1 MPSTRPTTV
10 QQRQEMARLAN
21 DDDHTYQAVADQTGF
36 SIWTVRKWARQAKK
50 GGLEALVTRFG
61 RPATGPMS
69 SFDPLGRYIALRLK
83 RQHITWGADYVVKK
97 MDEHPSLKGKKLPKA
112 TTVGCYWRS
121 FGDRLYSKRQP
132 VQPQPP
138 PAGVAHGVW
147 QMDAKESVP
156 VPEVGVVTFNQA
168 RDEFGRATV
177 MHRVHPAEE
186 AEQRIVKL
194 TTAQVRQDCRMAF
207 TQWGLPDA
215 IQTDR
220 ASIFVDDD
228 PTPFPTKLTLW
239 WIGLGI
245 KHLLI
250 PRHSPQRNG
259 SVERSHRTLNER
271 TLVGQH
277 FDSAETLQKQVDA
290 DWEELN
296 TECPSRAQG
305 CHGQPPLVAHPEL
318 LIPRRSYRPEWEL
331 DLFDLKRADTYLETL
346 TWIRT
351 VSQVGQVTLG
361 GYRYGLGIAWAGQ
374 TVSVGFDAERR
385 QFVFTQVRPK
395 TKRDGRLPEWA
406 PVRLD
411 AQGLS
416 VEDLTGLPAALED
429 LPARQ
434 LMLPL
439 SMCYPHPAPQGV

>member
-1 MPSTRPTTV
+1 MPRTRPTTV
-10 QQRQEMARLAN
+10 QQRLEMARLV
-21 DDDHTYQAVADQTGF
+21 DEGQTYQTVADQTDI
-36 SIWTVRKWARQAKK
+36 SVWTVRKWARRAKK
-50 GGLEALVTRFG
+50 GGLEALVARLG
-61 RPATGPMS
+61 RPATGPLS
-69 SFDPLGRYIALRLK
+69 GFDPSVRYVALRLK
-83 RQHITWGADYVVKK
+83 RQHMPWGAAYVVKK
-97 MDEHPSLKGKKLPKA
+97 MSECSSLKGQELPEA
-112 TTVGCYWRS
+112 TTVWRYWRS
-121 FGDRLYSKRQP
+121 FGDRLSPKRLPAESK
-132 VQPQPP
+132 PP

-147 QMDAKESVP
+147 QMDPKESVP
-156 VPEVGVVTFNQA
+156 VPGVGVVTFNQA
-168 RDEFGRATV
+168 RDEFGRVTV
-177 MHRVHPAEE
+177 LHQVHPAEQ
-186 AEQRIVKL
+186 AEQGIVKL
-194 TTAQVRQDCRMAF
+194 TTAQVQQDCRVAF
-207 TQWGLPDA
+207 TRWGLPEA

-228 PTPFPTKLTLW
+228 PTPFPTPLRWW

-259 SVERSHRTLNER
+259 SVERSHCTLNER

-277 FDSAETLQKQVDA
+277 FDSAEALQKQVDA

-296 TECPSRAQG
+296 AECPSRAKG

-318 LIPRRSYRPEWEL
+318 LLPRRLYRPEWEL
-331 DLFDLKRADTYLETL
+331 ELFDLKRVGAYLATL
-346 TWIRT
+346 TWIRK

-361 GYRYGLGIAWAGQ
+361 GYRYGLGQAWAGQ
-374 TVSVGFDAERR
+374 TVTVSFDAQQR

-395 TKRDGRLPEWA
+395 TKRGRRLPELT
-406 PVRLD
+406 PVHLD

-416 VEDLTGLPAALED
+416 VEDLAGLPTAWED

-439 SMCYPHPAPQGV
+439 SMCYPHTLQGA

>member
-1 MPSTRPTTV
+1 MPSTRATTV
-10 QQRQEMARLAN
+10 QQRQQMARLA
-21 DDDHTYQAVADQTGF
+21 DHDHTYQTVADQTGVSF
-36 SIWTVRKWARQAKK
+36 WTARKWIRRAKK
-50 GGLEALVTRFG
+50 GGLAALVTRFG

-69 SFDPLGRYIALRLK
+69 EFDPLVRYVALRLK
-83 RQHITWGADYVVKK
+83 RQHRTWGAAYVVKK
-97 MDEHPSLKGKKLPKA
+97 MHEYPSLKSKKLPEA
-112 TTVGCYWRS
+112 TTVWRYWRT
-121 FGDRLYSKRQP
+121 FGDRLWPKRYP
-132 VQPQPP
+132 AEPKAP

-156 VPEVGVVTFNQA
+156 VPGVGVVTFNQA

-177 MHRVHPAEE
+177 MHQVHPAKQE
-186 AEQRIVKL
+186 EQRIVKL
-194 TTAQVRQDCRMAF
+194 TSAQVQQDCRIVF

-228 PTPFPTKLTLW
+228 PTPFPTQLRLW

-296 TECPSRAQG
+296 GECPSRAKG
-305 CHGQPPLVAHPEL
+305 CQGQPPLVAHPEL
-318 LIPRRSYRPEWEL
+318 LIPRRPYQPEWEL
-331 DLFDLKRADTYLETL
+331 DLFDLKRVETYLATL
-346 TWIRT
+346 TWIRK

-385 QFVFTQVRPK
+385 RFVFTQVRPK
-395 TKRDGRLPEWA
+395 TKRGRRLPELA
-406 PVRLD
+406 PVSLD

-416 VEDLTGLPAALED
+416 VEELTGLPTALED
-429 LPARQ
+429 LPSRQ
-434 LMLPL
+434 LVLPL
-439 SMCYPHPAPQGV
+439 SMCYLQPTPQGA